1 MKLSEKSTVI
11 IREGVRSDNEGLVAL
26 SSLVPMKGK
35 LTIRVDRKPDFFGLL
50 EARGNSFVI
59 VAEANC
65 RIVGSLSVSAVPVY
79 LNGTIDV
86 AYYLA
91 DFKVHSDFR
100 KSKLGLDLAEAA
112 INKLHL
118 KHANL
123 LFTAVI
129 EGNKTVA
136 SFLNGSS
143 YWPPAIDAGRFNV
156 YQIIPASALKSNPK
170 YLLNESLS
178 DSSCVNFFNDFAKD
192 FCFAPVLDE
201 SSFENTTLLTALCG
215 NELVAAICLVDAGA
229 NKQERLAQ
237 LPFYMKEGLKIAN
250 VSRAV
255 FSTTRLPQLN
265 EEIKILY
272 VRAFAC
278 KEGHESAL
286 KLLFSRARN
295 IAFESNFHFLAVGI
309 HERNPWRKILSGLQ
323 KFTFKSNMYISSM
336 VNDKVLVDKVLSG
349 ALLEDYSL
357 V

>member
-1 MKLSEKSTVI
+1 MKLVDKSSVI
-11 IREGVRSDNEGLVAL
+11 IREGVCSDNDGLVSL

-50 EARGNSFVI
+50 EARGSSFVI
-59 VAEANC
+59 VAETNS

-79 LNGTIDV
+79 LNGTVDT

-91 DFKVHSDFR
+91 DFKVHPDFR

-112 INKLHL
+112 IKKLHL

-129 EGNKTVA
+129 EGNRTVA

-156 YQIIPASALKSNPK
+156 YLIIPVSTSRSSSK
-170 YLLNESLS
+170 YMLNESSS

-192 FCFAPVLDE
+192 FCFAPVLE
-201 SSFENTTLLTALCG
+201 ENSFENTTLLTASYK
-215 NELVAAICLVDAGA
+215 NELVAAICLADVGA
-229 NKQERLAQ
+229 KKQERLAQ
-237 LPFYMKEGLKIAN
+237 LPFCMKIGLKIAN
-250 VSRAV
+250 VASAV
-255 FSTTRLPQLN
+255 FSVTKLPQIN

-272 VRAFAC
+272 VRTFAC
-278 KEGHESAL
+278 KQEHEYAL
-286 KLLFSRARN
+286 RLLFFKARN
-295 IAFESNFHFLAVGI
+295 IAFENNFHFLAVGI
-309 HERNPWRKILSGLQ
+309 HERNSWKIVLSRLP
-323 KFTFKSNMYISSM
+323 KFTFKSNMYVSSM

-349 ALLEDYSL
+349 AFLEDYSL